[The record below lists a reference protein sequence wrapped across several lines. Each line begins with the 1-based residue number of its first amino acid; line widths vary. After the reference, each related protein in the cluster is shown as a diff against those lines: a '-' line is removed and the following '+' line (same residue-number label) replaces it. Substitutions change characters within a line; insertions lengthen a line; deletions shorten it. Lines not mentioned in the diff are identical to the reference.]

1 MPVSAGRSVG
11 NAVSFWFSQ
20 FTSSRLVT
28 WEISQGGWERKGLG
42 SKNSKTKRAIGTC
55 GQREFKG
62 LPPWSLANFSRLQPF
77 TAVALK
83 ITSRNS
89 FAPSQTFPFSSTLS
103 SVLSSYS
110 LLRSSS
116 SKPSP
121 SLPSGR
127 KTSEGTELLPGCDLV
142 LLSSS
147 SKESQAKSRK
157 EIEIETGRK

>member
-1 MPVSAGRSVG
+1 MG
-11 NAVSFWFSQ
+11 
-20 FTSSRLVT
+20 
-28 WEISQGGWERKGLG
+28 KGSLKDYHPG
-42 SKNSKTKRAIGTC
+42 
-55 GQREFKG
+55 
-62 LPPWSLANFSRLQPF
+62 PWHNFSRLQPF

-121 SLPSGR
+121 SLQSGR